1 MFPHSNWLNASS
13 VTHQSAADTRIWR
26 DLSIFR
32 SSTGWKDYQ
41 LAIAPPNSYPSFIA
55 WYIVSALRAETRA
68 DLIYTMFHFFSQNK
82 LDAVKVDNASQRQT
96 TMRGSRAGV
105 VAASSVGPMLNG
117 VLSETVSGQLGDKDS
132 SGMQDHVESKWTDES
147 VAITESSED
156 GIERQRRVR
165 RGKQAA
171 IEAGASPVYD
181 WTQGRFPGMKP
192 EVVENGTGA
201 SGHFSQTTSITAT
214 DETRE
219 STALKKALHRRACK
233 QAHQIKH
240 RRCFPNK
247 NSVGPPV
254 DRCDRFPLRART
266 YPTLIPSS
274 SPEEPPRRLCKLST
288 DSGQVVLQIPPQR
301 PLPLQMT
308 LYDGSHELPIMH
320 AEPIVPPAYSLLILV
335 VAVAYGGLKDP
346 QCDADILNLIF
357 KDHHSEYTYFD
368 SISGENATFDAI
380 EDAIGKL
387 YREATKSSESKVLI
401 LLTGEGDEHNCMC
414 LMDGKYITDRD
425 LRRWMWKLQIDCYPK
440 NRTVTIILDYCR
452 TDKQTLVGSHT
463 GVEFI
468 CSCSPGQRS
477 AGLEFP
483 NRKDIPRS
491 CFLLALMMAS
501 HEPGRNGSDLVGSI
515 DYELGRLSRLLEFTH
530 KRIHEI
536 GRCEPCLK
544 GEPCPMPLPRP
555 QHPDW
560 QRSGS
565 MKAVY
570 SLVDSLSSMGIAAKV
585 YDFFTRNVNFC
596 RANGLPIGANI
607 LAPQPSLQTGTTQH
621 NRGSSKPVQAA
632 ALDEYVRSV
641 SHSTMLSAFNHTM
654 AQASGQFT
662 PTTSYLSPSYK
673 KPPRPRPA
681 FTQPPSSHSPSLL
694 PHFA

>member
-1 MFPHSNWLNASS
+1 
-13 VTHQSAADTRIWR
+13 
-26 DLSIFR
+26 
-32 SSTGWKDYQ
+32 
-41 LAIAPPNSYPSFIA
+41 
-55 WYIVSALRAETRA
+55 
-68 DLIYTMFHFFSQNK
+68 
-82 LDAVKVDNASQRQT
+82 
-96 TMRGSRAGV
+96 MRGSRAGV

-132 SGMQDHVESKWTDES
+132 SGMQGLSEKYLNSSQLESESKWTDES

-181 WTQGRFPGMKP
+181 WTQALALQKP

-219 STALKKALHRRACK
+219 STALKKALHRQNASRSNIVDVSR
-233 QAHQIKH
+233 IKIWLA
-240 RRCFPNK
+240 PQ
-247 NSVGPPV
+247 
-254 DRCDRFPLRART
+254 LTA
-266 YPTLIPSS
+266 
-274 SPEEPPRRLCKLST
+274 
-288 DSGQVVLQIPPQR
+288 QVLKSHPDVSR

-560 QRSGS
+560 QRSGHES
-565 MKAVY
+565 IY

-632 ALDEYVRSV
+632 A
-641 SHSTMLSAFNHTM
+641 AFRTR
-654 AQASGQFT
+654 AQD
-662 PTTSYLSPSYK
+662 PEKVMP
-673 KPPRPRPA
+673 
-681 FTQPPSSHSPSLL
+681 
-694 PHFA
+694 